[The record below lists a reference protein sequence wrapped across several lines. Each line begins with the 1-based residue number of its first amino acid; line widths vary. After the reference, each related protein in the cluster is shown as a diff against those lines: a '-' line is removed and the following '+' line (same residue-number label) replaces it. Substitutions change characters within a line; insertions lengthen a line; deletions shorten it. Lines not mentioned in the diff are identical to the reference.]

1 MSICISLSHVLQC
14 RMTINLCPGNAKE
27 QGNNVRKYGSVVN
40 LAFFV
45 HNCKPMVFRSR
56 NVVLVVLV
64 GIKGLLSVWECV
76 ENDAINCFY
85 NFCRMLLKLK
95 YKSYIKIP

>member
-1 MSICISLSHVLQC
+1 MQKSKGTMSEN
-14 RMTINLCPGNAKE
+14 TGAWFN
-27 QGNNVRKYGSVVN
+27 N